1 MTMKKSGRSRTR
13 RVGNRKAK
21 SKDQVSLLQNAEA
34 PASPSVWGVDDGVGL
49 FPSMGAPQS
58 FDAMT
63 QETPIT
69 TPIQTQQ
76 IGRDTRLPPENRFLP
91 QHEPRRGQSPED
103 VVGGAALQF
112 VPAYEESTAVSLPPS
127 SSKSPPDRTPS
138 KSPPSK
144 MPAKKTF
151 RNSPK
156 KNSNPDASWDAVIEA
171 DDNSLKGGR
180 SKKKNRSTQKL
191 VLRGRSEFSQIKM
204 VEVFKYRKFQNAIFS
219 PRRH

>member
-112 VPAYEESTAVSLPPS
+112 VPAYEESTAVSRPVRPS
-127 SSKSPPDRTPS
+127 LHQTDPRPNLRHPKCPQRKPFETHPKRTAIPTHPGMQSSKRT
-138 KSPPSK
+138 
-144 MPAKKTF
+144 TT
-151 RNSPK
+151 
-156 KNSNPDASWDAVIEA
+156 V
-171 DDNSLKGGR
+171 
-180 SKKKNRSTQKL
+180 
-191 VLRGRSEFSQIKM
+191 
-204 VEVFKYRKFQNAIFS
+204 
-219 PRRH
+219 